1 MKLYLATLS
10 AFMCLGLAYG
20 QSPSATRLT
29 HEGPMRVYSQI
40 EPMQPAPQAP
50 NSYPLGNDLVMRT
63 SGSADIHIA
72 TNPVV
77 ISSSSAAGPGPAT
90 ITVSSTAQLCPGDA
104 GCALVIDPDTPQE
117 EAIAPGKWCIDSPTQ
132 ITGTFALSHA
142 PGFVIEQV
150 GAVGFDTR
158 AVSLNAGASSDHP
171 LRFTDRNNNPVIT
184 VTNDTG
190 GTWPN
195 SAIQFQGLLT
205 GNNGRTKDLLVRYN
219 TPQSYLRFLNS
230 QNNRQ
235 LMTMDNAG
243 VTNFYGSDMY
253 VHGTLH
259 VSSVIAD
266 NVSASTAN
274 GQQSLVQ
281 SPDQMTVLSGVAILN
296 DAGESTVRLP
306 ASFETSNQNFRYQLT
321 PIGSFAP
328 LYIAEELQN
337 NEFRIA
343 GGRRHMHVSWQITG
357 VRLSKP
363 GS

>member
-1 MKLYLATLS
+1 LKLYLATLS

-20 QSPSATRLT
+20 QNPSGTHLS

-63 SGSADIHIA
+63 SGSADIHI
-72 TNPVV
+72 TTKPVLV
-77 ISSSSAAGPGPAT
+77 SSNSAAGPGPAT
-90 ITVSSTAQLCPGDA
+90 IAVPSTAQLCPGDA
-104 GCALVIDPDTPQE
+104 GCSLVIDPDTPQE
-117 EAIAPGKWCIDSPTQ
+117 EAIAPDKWCIDSPTQ
-132 ITGTFALSHA
+132 ITATFALSHA

-171 LRFTDRNNNPVIT
+171 LKFTDRNNNPVIT

-195 SAIQFQGLLT
+195 SAIQFEGLLT

-230 QNNRQ
+230 QNSQQ

-266 NVSASTAN
+266 KVSASTLN
-274 GQQSLVQ
+274 GQEQVVE
-281 SPDQMTVLSGVAILN
+281 SPDQLTVLSGVAILN
-296 DAGESTVRLP
+296 DAGEATVSVP
-306 ASFETSNQNFRYQLT
+306 TSFEASNQNFRYQLT
-321 PIGSFAP
+321 TIGSFAP
-328 LYIAEELQN
+328 VYIAEELQDN
-337 NEFRIA
+337 AFRIA
-343 GGRRHMHVSWQITG
+343 GGKRRMHVSWQITG
-357 VRLSKP
+357 VRDK
-363 GS
+363 